1 MVTFYLAGA
10 FLLVAGLERVPRL
23 RFAPS
28 PFRRPFLATD
38 ALWYVAA
45 TGSSAVSVFVFRPV
59 LEHLAVPGV
68 DTAVAGLPAA
78 ARFLLALAA
87 YDFVAF
93 AVHLGIHRS
102 DALWA
107 VHKVHHSSLRLDWL
121 ATTRTHVFEHLV
133 RSIPAQAVLFAL
145 GVPGEQIVVVAVVYA
160 LFALL
165 GHSNLRLDLRWA
177 EPVFV
182 TPRLHRRHHVLATTQ
197 RNFGTVFSVWDRL
210 FGLLVAVDTEPDEPF
225 GVPGERETYPQRF
238 ADAFR
243 APARELR
250 ARRYS
255 RAPWS
260 SAPPSGPSRPP
271 SPSSASSGPPATR

>member
-1 MVTFYLAGA
+1 MVTLYLAGA
-10 FLLVAGLERVPRL
+10 FLFVASLERVPRL

-28 PFRRPFLATD
+28 PFLRPYLATD
-38 ALWYVAA
+38 TLWYLAA

-59 LEHLAVPGV
+59 LENLALPG
-68 DTAVAGLPAA
+68 VAGLTADLPMA

-102 DALWA
+102 DTLWS

-133 RSIPAQAVLFAL
+133 RNIPAQAVLFAL
-145 GVPGEQIVVVAVVYA
+145 GVPGAQIAVVALAYA

-165 GHSNLRLDLRWA
+165 GHSNLALDLRWA

-182 TPRLHRRHHVLATTQ
+182 TPRLHRRHHVVATTQ

-210 FGLLVAVDTEPDEPF
+210 FGLLVRQDTDPDEPF

-250 ARRYS
+250 ARRYPQG
-255 RAPWS
+255 PWS
-260 SAPPSGPSRPP
+260 SAPPSGPSLPP
-271 SPSSASSGPPATR
+271 SPSSASSGPPAMT

>member
-1 MVTFYLAGA
+1 MVALYLAGA

-28 PFRRPFLATD
+28 PFLRPHLATD
-38 ALWYVAA
+38 AVWYVVAS
-45 TGSSAVSVFVFRPV
+45 GSSALSVFLFRPT
-59 LEHLAVPGV
+59 LERLALPGV
-68 DTAVAGLPAA
+68 DVVADGLPAGL
-78 ARFLLALAA
+78 RFLLALAV
-87 YDFVAF
+87 YDLVAF

-102 DALWA
+102 DTLWA

-121 ATTRTHVFEHLV
+121 ATTRTHVFEHLL
-133 RSIPAQAVLFAL
+133 RNIPAQAVLFTI
-145 GVPGEQIVVVAVVYA
+145 GVPGAEIAVVAVVYA
-160 LFALL
+160 VFALL

-182 TPRLHRRHHVLATTQ
+182 TPRLHRRHHVVATTQ

-210 FGLLVAVDTEPDEPF
+210 FGLLVAVDTDPDEPF
-225 GVPGERETYPQRF
+225 GVPGEREAYPQRF

-255 RAPWS
+255 RGPWS
-260 SAPPSGPSRPP
+260 SVPR
-271 SPSSASSGPPATR
+271 